1 MENAT
6 SSVGSRPGS
15 VIICPR
21 IEGHR
26 LSYVR
31 LLVSR
36 AVECG
41 ETVEILA
48 PTGTRDAPEF
58 ALHLGE
64 HIATIQLREVD
75 DFTAASLQSFLN
87 ERPGGMFI
95 FPDGDDAVRLLAV
108 RKLRPAGA
116 AMSVL
121 MMRPLGQSRRS
132 FKRVLESA
140 AKKVMRGLA
149 RTHRGVQIFSLVPS
163 TTASVGSC
171 EVRDPI
177 EFNPGA
183 SLPDWRSAD
192 PSLLWFGVVGAITSR
207 KNVDLVS
214 RALAQLGPEVGLV
227 VAGASE
233 VEESTIEEWTAP
245 MREAGQSVVRIN
257 RRVSDEELDS
267 IIASLDVAVIAHSND
282 GPSGIMGKADVAGK
296 RVLAAGAPTLRRELR
311 MNTDLGVWTALNA
324 SALADGARLLLSLP
338 ARRESGQ
345 ARGRRDAFSRA
356 LRREDEEG

>member
-1 MENAT
+1 MRNAT
-6 SSVGSRPGS
+6 SSVGSRRGR

-41 ETVEILA
+41 EPVEILA
-48 PTGTRDAPEF
+48 PPGTRDAPEF
-58 ALHLGE
+58 SLHLGD
-64 HIATIQLREVD
+64 HVASIQLRELEN
-75 DFTAASLQSFLN
+75 FTAASLQDLLN
-87 ERPGGMFI
+87 ERPAGMFI

-108 RKLRPAGA
+108 RRLRPAGA

-121 MMRPLGQSRRS
+121 MMRPHGQSRRS

-149 RTHRGVQIFSLVPS
+149 RSHRDVQVFSLVPS
-163 TTASVGSC
+163 TTVSVGVW

-183 SLPDWRSAD
+183 SIPDWRSAD
-192 PSLLWFGVVGAITSR
+192 PSLLWFGIAGAITSR

-214 RALAQLGPEVGLV
+214 RALAELGPEVGLV

-233 VEESTIEEWTAP
+233 VDESTIDEWTAP
-245 MREAGQSVVRIN
+245 MRKVGQSVVRIN
-257 RRVSDEELDS
+257 RRLSDEELDS
-267 IIASLDVAVIAHSND
+267 IIASIDVAVIAHTND
-282 GPSGIMGKADVAGK
+282 GPSGIMGKADLAGK
-296 RVLAAGAPTLRRELR
+296 RVLSAGAPTLRRELR
-311 MNTDLGVWTALNA
+311 MNPDLGVWTELSAP
-324 SALADGARLLLSLP
+324 ALADGARLVLSMP
-338 ARRESGQ
+338 ARREPGQ
-345 ARGRRDAFSRA
+345 LRGSRDVFSRV
-356 LRREDEEG
+356 LRREDEKG